1 MKDTDTI
8 EELKLHIQN
17 SDIYPMYPSD
27 IANILKELSDD
38 DFKYYIKKLPSEIVA
53 DVALEL
59 PDRYFGN
66 IAREVSVEDL
76 SVGLKELESDDQTD
90 FIQEIEEV
98 DKQKAKDLFN
108 TLDLDDQED
117 ITKLKSY
124 NEDQAG
130 SYMQTEVFTA
140 RLDEKVCDVIDRFR
154 DLKATR
160 ELENVHQLFIIDK
173 DHLLLNAIGLED
185 LLTFNTSDTFKNI
198 LKNHKLDFDTTP
210 ARDLDDIDEVVNYVK
225 EHDLPVIPI
234 VDLDGVLLG
243 RITSDDIYE
252 LIHELATEQ
261 MYNLA
266 GVDGDAE
273 EDEKVFEAGKKRGIW
288 LFLNLITAILA
299 SMVIGMF
306 EETLQSYVALAIL
319 MPIIASM
326 GGNAGTQ
333 TLTVVVRQLA
343 LGDISSSHAKRVLK
357 KEILISLGNGIIF
370 AIIIGII
377 ASIWFDK
384 GMLGIVIGL
393 SMIINLLSAG
403 FFGATIPLM
412 LKRLDIDPAIGS
424 TVLLTTVTDI
434 VGFLSFLG
442 LAKMILL

>member
-1 MKDTDTI
+1 MEHIDSV

-17 SDIYPMYPSD
+17 PDKFPMYPSD

-38 DFKYYIKKLPSEIVA
+38 DFRYYIKKLPSEIIG

-59 PDRYFGN
+59 PDRYFGD
-66 IAREVSVEDL
+66 IAREVSLQDL
-76 SVGLKELESDDQTD
+76 AVGLKELESDDQTD
-90 FIQEIEEV
+90 FIQEIEEI
-98 DKQKAKDLFN
+98 DEKKAKELFE
-108 TLDLDDQED
+108 TLDYDDQKD
-117 ITKLKSY
+117 VTKLKSY

-140 RLDEKVCDVIDRFR
+140 RLNEKVCDVIDRFR
-154 DLKATR
+154 KLKESQ
-160 ELENVHQLFIIDK
+160 ELENVHQLFIVDNKNI
-173 DHLLLNAIGLED
+173 LLNAIGLED
-185 LLTFNTSDTFKNI
+185 LLTFKTSDTFKYI
-198 LKNHKLDFDTTP
+198 LKNHRLDFDTTP

-225 EHDLPVIPI
+225 EHDLPVMPI
-234 VDLDGVLLG
+234 VDMGGVLIG

-252 LIHELATEQ
+252 LIHEQATEQ

-266 GVDGDAE
+266 GVDDDAE
-273 EDEKVFEAGKKRGIW
+273 EDEKVFEAGKKRGTW

-299 SMVIGMF
+299 SLVIGIF

-319 MPIIASM
+319 MPIVASM

-343 LGDISSSHAKRVLK
+343 LGDISSSNAKRVLQ
-357 KEILISLGNGIIF
+357 KEILISLGNGLVF
-370 AIIIGII
+370 AVVMGII
-377 ASIWFDK
+377 AAIWFDK
-384 GMLGIVIGL
+384 GMLGVVIGL
-393 SMIINLLSAG
+393 SMLINLLSAG
-403 FFGATIPLM
+403 FFGATIPLA
-412 LKRLDIDPAIGS
+412 LKRLNVDPAIGS

-442 LAKMILL
+442 LAKAILL

>member
-140 RLDEKVCDVIDRFR
+140 RLDEKVCDVIDRF
-154 DLKATR
+154 
-160 ELENVHQLFIIDK
+160 
-173 DHLLLNAIGLED
+173 
-185 LLTFNTSDTFKNI
+185 
-198 LKNHKLDFDTTP
+198 
-210 ARDLDDIDEVVNYVK
+210 
-225 EHDLPVIPI
+225 
-234 VDLDGVLLG
+234 
-243 RITSDDIYE
+243 
-252 LIHELATEQ
+252 
-261 MYNLA
+261 
-266 GVDGDAE
+266 
-273 EDEKVFEAGKKRGIW
+273 
-288 LFLNLITAILA
+288 
-299 SMVIGMF
+299 
-306 EETLQSYVALAIL
+306 
-319 MPIIASM
+319 
-326 GGNAGTQ
+326 
-333 TLTVVVRQLA
+333 
-343 LGDISSSHAKRVLK
+343 
-357 KEILISLGNGIIF
+357 
-370 AIIIGII
+370 
-377 ASIWFDK
+377 
-384 GMLGIVIGL
+384 
-393 SMIINLLSAG
+393 
-403 FFGATIPLM
+403 
-412 LKRLDIDPAIGS
+412 
-424 TVLLTTVTDI
+424 
-434 VGFLSFLG
+434 
-442 LAKMILL
+442 